1 MKKIPFRVPRCL
13 PAVRR
18 PAGPT
23 PLSFPVPSTVSPRR
37 PLERWVVQPHLGS
50 APRFSQPLSGFLAHL
65 GFAALFRAATVPG
78 IPPFRAFPSQ
88 KSRTPLGA
96 TLLPCRYPPTDW
108 DASPGSCR
116 RRFRRLP
123 RSSAQSPGS
132 PDAYGLPF
140 GTPEDMPPGPPGP
153 RAAKPSRSASF
164 TDFEALILLRV
175 RSHRHRF
182 P

>member
-1 MKKIPFRVPRCL
+1 MKKIPSRVPRCL

-18 PAGPT
+18 SAGPT
-23 PLSFPVPSTVSPRR
+23 PLSFLVPSTASPG
-37 PLERWVVQPHLGS
+37 PPHERWVVQPHLGS
-50 APRFSQPLSGFLAHL
+50 AHRFSQPLSGFLAHP
-65 GFAALFRAATVPG
+65 GFAALFRAAAVPG

-96 TLLPCRYPPTDW
+96 TLLPCRYPRTCR
-108 DASPGSCR
+108 DASPESCR

-123 RSSAQSPGS
+123 HSSAQSPGS
-132 PDAYGLPF
+132 PDVYGFPF
-140 GTPEDMPPGPPGP
+140 GAPEGAPPGPPGP

-164 TDFEALILLRV
+164 IDFEALILLRV